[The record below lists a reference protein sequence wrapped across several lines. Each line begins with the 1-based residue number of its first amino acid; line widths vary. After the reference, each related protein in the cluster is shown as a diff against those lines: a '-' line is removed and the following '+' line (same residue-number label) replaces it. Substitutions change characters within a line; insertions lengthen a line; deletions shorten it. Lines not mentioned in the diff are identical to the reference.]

1 MSLNLSS
8 AAVVIGALRV
18 NSLKTIVFRVI
29 FDSKLITSLVSSVCL
44 LCLKLAACVP

>member
-8 AAVVIGALRV
+8 AAVVISALRV

-29 FDSKLITSLVSSVCL
+29 FDSMLITSLVSSVGL
-44 LCLKLAACVP
+44 LRLKLAACVP